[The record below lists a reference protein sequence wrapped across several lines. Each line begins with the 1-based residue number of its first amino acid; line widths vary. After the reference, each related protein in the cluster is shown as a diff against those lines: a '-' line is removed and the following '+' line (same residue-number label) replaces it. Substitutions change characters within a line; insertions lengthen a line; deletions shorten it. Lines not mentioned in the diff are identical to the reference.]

1 MKFIKIQTNWVNWV
15 KRWSHRLKKLEEGIN
30 DTANTKGNPNVQ
42 TWTTLKR
49 IAIVVFKNLLLAEQF
64 FKVHFC

>member
-15 KRWSHRLKKLEEGIN
+15 EHWSHRFRKLEEGTN
-30 DTANTKGNPNVQ
+30 DTANAKGNPNGQ
-42 TWTTLKR
+42 TRKRLKLV
-49 IAIVVFKNLLLAEQF
+49 AIVVFKNLLLAEQF